1 MSIRPFISSS
11 IPTSEQKWRAAD
23 ASRQRS
29 QGIWASASTISG
41 FTVNSAD
48 DLTERLVI
56 LPKLFR
62 RFIDYLAL
70 NDGDISLA
78 GLRSYVEQRDDRLV
92 IIPSG
97 HVTGFDYII
106 DVRGQRVA
114 LTERPENL
122 VFLEK

>member
-1 MSIRPFISSS
+1 MPFPGTHPARDGAEVRLVIEP
-11 IPTSEQKWRAAD
+11 PTGGVFALLRDSVNFHLLNDGLVYRLSRHPSRNGAAD

-29 QGIWASASTISG
+29 QGIWASDSTISG

-78 GLRSYVEQRDDRLV
+78 PGAGR
-92 IIPSG
+92 
-97 HVTGFDYII
+97 
-106 DVRGQRVA
+106 RV
-114 LTERPENL
+114 
-122 VFLEK
+122 

>member
-1 MSIRPFISSS
+1 LPFPGTHPARDGAEVRLVIEPPTGGVFALLRDSVNFSLVERRACLPT

-29 QGIWASASTISG
+29 QGIWASDSTISG

-78 GLRSYVEQRDDRLV
+78 PGAGR
-92 IIPSG
+92 
-97 HVTGFDYII
+97 
-106 DVRGQRVA
+106 RV
-114 LTERPENL
+114 
-122 VFLEK
+122 